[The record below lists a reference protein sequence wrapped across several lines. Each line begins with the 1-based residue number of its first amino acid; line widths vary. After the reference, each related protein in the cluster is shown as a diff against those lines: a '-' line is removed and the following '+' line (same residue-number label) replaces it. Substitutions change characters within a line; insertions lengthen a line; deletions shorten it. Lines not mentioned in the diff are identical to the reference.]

1 MYHLT
6 GSRRVS
12 HQHNRQ
18 FFPLS
23 MTPPPLSWGQQGQ
36 QHPPRRHQ
44 VCTMIRALREF
55 FADFSATSGFQSH
68 VIFTRF
74 FADFSSQ
81 GFPQNNRNKPFGN
94 VPFNSQVNS
103 LIANYWRRKMLNFN
117 HNSFIST
124 FSHNKWC
131 SRRCGPRT
139 TPSPPKL
146 FHKVKFLVAESLGIV
161 KIFFW
166 KSKLFNFIF
175 SNILHWGVSMDW
187 NPVVDLTW

>member
-1 MYHLT
+1 MGSWGSSCSSSSDQVFSKCFHTKQCLRTKKRKKMYHLT

-44 VCTMIRALREF
+44 VFKMIRALREF

-103 LIANYWRRKMLNFN
+103 LIANY
-117 HNSFIST
+117 
-124 FSHNKWC
+124 
-131 SRRCGPRT
+131 
-139 TPSPPKL
+139 
-146 FHKVKFLVAESLGIV
+146 
-161 KIFFW
+161 
-166 KSKLFNFIF
+166 
-175 SNILHWGVSMDW
+175 
-187 NPVVDLTW
+187 

>member
-1 MYHLT
+1 MGKSKLGGWGSSCSSSSDQVFSKCFHTKQCLRTKKEKKMYHLT

-44 VCTMIRALREF
+44 VFTMTWSLWNF
-55 FADFSATSGFQSH
+55 YVDFSSTSEASGFQSH

-103 LIANYWRRKMLNFN
+103 LIANYWK
-117 HNSFIST
+117 
-124 FSHNKWC
+124 KD
-131 SRRCGPRT
+131 
-139 TPSPPKL
+139 
-146 FHKVKFLVAESLGIV
+146 A
-161 KIFFW
+161 
-166 KSKLFNFIF
+166 
-175 SNILHWGVSMDW
+175 
-187 NPVVDLTW
+187 

>member
-44 VCTMIRALREF
+44 VFTMIRALW
-55 FADFSATSGFQSH
+55 DFLLIFPPLQRLQ
-68 VIFTRF
+68 VFDLIFTSF
-74 FADFSSQ
+74 FWLSSQ

-103 LIANYWRRKMLNFN
+103 LIANYWRKKMLNFN
-117 HNSFIST
+117 QNSFI
-124 FSHNKWC
+124 
-131 SRRCGPRT
+131 
-139 TPSPPKL
+139 
-146 FHKVKFLVAESLGIV
+146 FHFQPQQMMQQKVRSMNYPFPTKAIPQGKVSCCWKFGYCQDFLL
-161 KIFFW
+161 K
-166 KSKLFNFIF
+166 K
-175 SNILHWGVSMDW
+175 
-187 NPVVDLTW
+187 

>member
-6 GSRRVS
+6 GSRRIS

-18 FFPLS
+18 FYPLS

-44 VCTMIRALREF
+44 VFTMIRSLREC
-55 FADFSATSGFQSH
+55 FADFSSTSEASGFQSH
-68 VIFTRF
+68 MIFTRF

-103 LIANYWRRKMLNFN
+103 LIANYWRKRCI
-117 HNSFIST
+117 ISTTTDVIFSHMTILFFT

-139 TPSPPKL
+139 TPFPPKL
-146 FHKVKFLVAESLGIV
+146 FHKVKFLVVESLGIV
-161 KIFFW
+161 KIFFL
-166 KSKLFNFIF
+166 K
-175 SNILHWGVSMDW
+175 
-187 NPVVDLTW
+187 

>member
-44 VCTMIRALREF
+44 VFTMTWSLWNF
-55 FADFSATSGFQSH
+55 YVDFSSTSEASGFQSH
-68 VIFTRF
+68 VIFMRF

-103 LIANYWRRKMLNFN
+103 LIANYWRKKMLYFN
-117 HNSFIST
+117 QNSFI
-124 FSHNKWC
+124 
-131 SRRCGPRT
+131 
-139 TPSPPKL
+139 
-146 FHKVKFLVAESLGIV
+146 FHFQPQQMMQQKVRSKNYPFPTKAIPQGKVSCCWKFGYCQDFLL
-161 KIFFW
+161 K
-166 KSKLFNFIF
+166 K
-175 SNILHWGVSMDW
+175 
-187 NPVVDLTW
+187 